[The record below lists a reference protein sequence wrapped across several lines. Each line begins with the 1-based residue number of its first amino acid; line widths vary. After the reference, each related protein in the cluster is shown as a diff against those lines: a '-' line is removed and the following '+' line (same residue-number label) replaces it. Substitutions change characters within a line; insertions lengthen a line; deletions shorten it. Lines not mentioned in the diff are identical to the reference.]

1 MITGDHIETAK
12 FVARKCGIISEEE
25 LNQPQK
31 VMTGQ
36 EFRDAV
42 GTYDKIYDS

>member
-25 LNQPQK
+25 LN
-31 VMTGQ
+31 
-36 EFRDAV
+36 
-42 GTYDKIYDS
+42 